1 MPPHYYCSFL
11 PPPQILRPSYGP
23 DLMAKLPLHFAKKFS
38 PTPFMLI
45 EIDHKVFQYLVN
57 LN

>member
-1 MPPHYYCSFL
+1 MPPHYYVTPLIF
-11 PPPQILRPSYGP
+11 RPSYSP
-23 DLMAKLPLHFAKKFS
+23 ELMAKLPLHFAKKFS

-45 EIDHKVFQYLVN
+45 KIDHKVFQYLVN